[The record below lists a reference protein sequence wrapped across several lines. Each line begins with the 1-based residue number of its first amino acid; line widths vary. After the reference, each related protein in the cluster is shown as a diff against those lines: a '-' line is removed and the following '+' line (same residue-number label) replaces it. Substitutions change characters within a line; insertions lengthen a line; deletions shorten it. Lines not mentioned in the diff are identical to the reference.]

1 MTEKRLRSLTKSTA
15 CGVVPGFWVSVK
27 KLKDGSYRKYFV
39 LRERTIGRFFTLGA
53 YPELSLAEAFKK
65 AAVWKDKI
73 AQGVDPAEEEKALK
87 MALRR
92 EKSPADALTFETL
105 IRKWIDFNEK
115 RGRWNNAHKTKTE
128 VWDGFFKNHIPEDL
142 RQCPVTAL
150 KAEMFAAAL
159 GEKWRTMIDT
169 PERILSDARQ
179 AIDWAIREGM
189 VPPMINPCQ
198 VKDGRLG
205 DLLPLQRAEGGHEP
219 ALPPKRM
226 PLFFKA
232 LMELVPVSQTA
243 RCLAFA
249 ILTSA
254 RNTTAR
260 EAVWSEIQE
269 DEEGNWLHVIPR
281 ERMKVKS
288 EKIPFDRKTPLC
300 PQAVA
305 LLKSAPRLFDD
316 DSEYIFPNINKGHT
330 SPFTR
335 DAVRALIKRMHD
347 KQKKI
352 DGIGWVDPD
361 QLHAKTKL
369 PRIVTLHGCARA
381 TFNTWAKD
389 ARGYGHKA
397 FSRDLRESC
406 LDHRNES
413 YQCAYDREQALGDM
427 REVYDAWGKFCCSLD
442 DNLYGCKITQ
452 TIKIPYQVGLIKAN
466 SIKTGDT
473 IC

>member
-1 MTEKRLRSLTKSTA
+1 
-15 CGVVPGFWVSVK
+15 
-27 KLKDGSYRKYFV
+27 
-39 LRERTIGRFFTLGA
+39 
-53 YPELSLAEAFKK
+53 
-65 AAVWKDKI
+65 
-73 AQGVDPAEEEKALK
+73 
-87 MALRR
+87 
-92 EKSPADALTFETL
+92 
-105 IRKWIDFNEK
+105 
-115 RGRWNNAHKTKTE
+115 
-128 VWDGFFKNHIPEDL
+128 
-142 RQCPVTAL
+142 
-150 KAEMFAAAL
+150 
-159 GEKWRTMIDT
+159 
-169 PERILSDARQ
+169 
-179 AIDWAIREGM
+179 
-189 VPPMINPCQ
+189 
-198 VKDGRLG
+198 
-205 DLLPLQRAEGGHEP
+205 
-219 ALPPKRM
+219 
-226 PLFFKA
+226 
-232 LMELVPVSQTA
+232 
-243 RCLAFA
+243 
-249 ILTSA
+249 
-254 RNTTAR
+254 
-260 EAVWSEIQE
+260 
-269 DEEGNWLHVIPR
+269 
-281 ERMKVKS
+281 MKVKS

-427 REVYDAWGKFCCSLD
+427 REVYEAWGNFCCSLV
-442 DNLYGCKITQ
+442 DNLYGCKI
-452 TIKIPYQVGLIKAN
+452 N
-466 SIKTGDT
+466 RND
-473 IC
+473 